1 MKVNYMISTA
11 AVLAALLTVSC
22 TKDLQENTPVSGK
35 DSAKVTLLIAAD
47 EVTKTTFGDNFEVKW
62 ENDDK
67 IGIFIASSSTNV
79 QASLTRDGAG
89 KAYFAAKVSNYN
101 AGDQLCA
108 YYPYAANP
116 KADASKVTLK
126 VPYIQTQAAPD
137 KFDGSNNPMIAVPIN
152 LPSLEKTAD
161 GTVVIPEQLKFRH
174 IGAVLEFDITGVPA
188 DEKLKSVQFVSS
200 DGTPAGDITYKITE
214 VSEKDMPEPTVSD
227 NHSGITVTLSSSEV
241 AGDAKVYMVLFPGTY
256 TGEIVITT
264 DRGGYNYSVQN
275 IHAERAVVKT
285 IKVDLSKKTAVKNEI
300 KSAEDYE
307 AFVKV
312 VNAGEDYSSW
322 KDASGEVKLRADI
335 STTNNFTRITKEW
348 NGVFNGN
355 GHTMT
360 QVNTTVPLF
369 TIVGKDGVVKNLNL
383 EGNLKKASYPSG
395 PSTAAVAQINR
406 GTIKNV
412 TNSIDINLTNVDVAY
427 MIGGMVIMNGGLME
441 GCTQVGNITVDY
453 NVTKPITVK
462 VNNKDVAKYRVVTY
476 IGGVACFAADAAE
489 YATDESKVNVGTF
502 RNCANYGNITINKT
516 GVANSYLGK
525 FAMGG
530 ICAIV
535 QNGTAEAHPLFEGC
549 RNEGKIVR
557 KDASNGLNACSAI
570 GGIVGRASSY
580 YKLSDDSAFDV
591 DNYNVYLKIS
601 DCHNTGDIECSAFL
615 TNGWALGSSTSG
627 ARMGAT
633 GGIIGY
639 VNGFA
644 EVPAIITDCTSTC
657 TISGGHSNQSVL
669 LGGIAG
675 MTSRT
680 TIENCAAVTNFV
692 DSSLGLDNQKVAVVG
707 GVIGYVRHDSAITGG
722 QYSAVIAM
730 PETTVAD
737 IGICAGGSYVGK
749 TPQIL
754 TVTNAKF
761 CGSIAHKGLETPVTV
776 TAENL
781 GDNLVS
787 FGKCNKEGGIT
798 YWTK

>member
-35 DSAKVTLLIAAD
+35 DSDKVTLLIAAD
-47 EVTKTTFGDNFEVKW
+47 EVTKTTFGVNGYEVKW
-62 ENDDK
+62 EKDDQ

-79 QASLTRDGAG
+79 PASLIRDDAG
-89 KAYFAAKVSNYN
+89 KAYFKADVSNYN
-101 AGDQLCA
+101 VGDQLCA
-108 YYPYAANP
+108 YYPYAKNAG
-116 KADASKVTLK
+116 KDVSKVTLK
-126 VPYIQTQAAPD
+126 VPYIQTQTAPNI
-137 KFDGSNNPMIAVPIN
+137 FNGSNNPMVAVPET
-152 LPSLEKTAD
+152 LPKA
-161 GTVVIPEQLKFRH
+161 GAAVEQPLKFRH
-174 IGAVLEFDITGVPA
+174 IGAVLEFDITGVPSN
-188 DEKLKSVQFVSS
+188 EKLKSVQFVSS
-200 DGTPAGDITYKITE
+200 DGTPAGDMTYNIAE

-241 AGDAKVYMVLFPGTY
+241 AGDAKVYMVLIPGTY
-256 TGEIVITT
+256 TGNICVQT
-264 DRGGYNYSVQN
+264 DNGRYSYPNLKIEAVR
-275 IHAERAVVKT
+275 AEVKT
-285 IKVDLSKKTAVKNEI
+285 ITVNLNNYKATKEI
-300 KSAEDYE
+300 RSEQDYE
-307 AFVKV
+307 AFVSA
-312 VNAGEDYSSW
+312 VNAGAYSAW
-322 KDASGEVKLRADI
+322 VDNGEVKLGADI
-335 STTNNFTRITKEW
+335 STDGNFTRIQKDW
-348 NGVFNGN
+348 NGTFNGQ
-355 GHTMT
+355 GYTIT
-360 QVNTTVPLF
+360 QNNTTVPLF
-369 TIVGKDGVVKNLNL
+369 TTIGKKGVVKNLNL
-383 EGNLKKASYPSG
+383 EGKLKQASYPSG

-406 GTIKNV
+406 GTIKDV
-412 TNSIDINLTNVDVAY
+412 TNGIDINLTGIDVSY

-441 GCTQVGNITVDY
+441 GCTQKGNITVDY

-462 VNNKDVAKYRVVTY
+462 VNNKDVTKYRVVTY

-489 YATDESKVNVGTF
+489 YATDDSKVNVGTF

-549 RNEGKIVR
+549 RNGGKIVR

-680 TIENCAAVTNFV
+680 TIKNCAAVTNFV

-707 GVIGYVRHDSAITGG
+707 GVIGYVRHNSAITGG
-722 QYSAVIAM
+722 QYSAEIAM
-730 PETTVAD
+730 PKTTVAD
-737 IGICAGGSYVGK
+737 IGICAGGSYAGK

-754 TVTNAKF
+754 TITNAKF
-761 CGSIAHKGLETPVTV
+761 CGSIAHKGLETPVVV

-781 GDNLVS
+781 RDNLVS
-787 FGKCNKEGGIT
+787 FGNCNKDGIT
-798 YWTK
+798 YWNK

>member
-35 DSAKVTLLIAAD
+35 DSDKVTLLIAAD
-47 EVTKTTFGDNFEVKW
+47 EVTKTTFGVNGYEVKW
-62 ENDDK
+62 EKDDQ

-79 QASLTRDGAG
+79 PASLIRDDAG
-89 KAYFAAKVSNYN
+89 KAYFKADVSNYN
-101 AGDQLCA
+101 VGDQLCA
-108 YYPYAANP
+108 YYPYAKNAG
-116 KADASKVTLK
+116 KDVSKVTLK
-126 VPYIQTQAAPD
+126 VPYIQTQTAPNI
-137 KFDGSNNPMIAVPIN
+137 FNGSNNPMVAVPET
-152 LPSLEKTAD
+152 LPKA
-161 GTVVIPEQLKFRH
+161 GAAVEQPLKFRH
-174 IGAVLEFDITGVPA
+174 IGAVLEFDITGVPSN
-188 DEKLKSVQFVSS
+188 EKLKSVQFVSS
-200 DGTPAGDITYKITE
+200 DGTPAGDMTYNIAE

-241 AGDAKVYMVLFPGTY
+241 AGDAKVYMVLIPGTY
-256 TGEIVITT
+256 TGNICVQT
-264 DRGGYNYSVQN
+264 DNGRYSYPNLKIEAVR
-275 IHAERAVVKT
+275 AEVKT
-285 IKVDLSKKTAVKNEI
+285 ITVNLNNYKATKEI
-300 KSAEDYE
+300 RSEQDYE
-307 AFVKV
+307 AFVSA
-312 VNAGEDYSSW
+312 VNAGAYSAW
-322 KDASGEVKLRADI
+322 VDNGEVKLGADI
-335 STTNNFTRITKEW
+335 STDGNFTRIQKDW
-348 NGVFNGN
+348 NGTFNGQ
-355 GHTMT
+355 GYTIT
-360 QVNTTVPLF
+360 QNNTTVPLF
-369 TIVGKDGVVKNLNL
+369 TTIGKKGVVKNLNL
-383 EGNLKKASYPSG
+383 EGKLKQASYPSG

-406 GTIKNV
+406 GTIKDV
-412 TNSIDINLTNVDVAY
+412 TNGIDINLTGIDVSY

-441 GCTQVGNITVDY
+441 GCTQKGNITVDY

-462 VNNKDVAKYRVVTY
+462 VNNKDVTKYRVVTY

-489 YATDESKVNVGTF
+489 YATDDSKVNVGTF

-549 RNEGKIVR
+549 RNGGKIVR
-557 KDASNGLNACSAI
+557 KDASNGFNACSAI

-707 GVIGYVRHDSAITGG
+707 GVIGYVRHNSAITGG
-722 QYSAVIAM
+722 QYSAEIAM

-737 IGICAGGSYVGK
+737 IGICAGGSYAGK

-754 TVTNAKF
+754 TITNAKF

-781 GDNLVS
+781 SDNLVS
-787 FGKCNKEGGIT
+787 FGKCNKENDIT
-798 YWTK
+798 YWNK

>member
-35 DSAKVTLLIAAD
+35 DSDKVTLLIAAD
-47 EVTKTTFGDNFEVKW
+47 EVTKTTFGVNGYEVKW
-62 ENDDK
+62 EKDDQ

-79 QASLTRDGAG
+79 PASLIRDDAG
-89 KAYFAAKVSNYN
+89 KAYFKADVSNYN
-101 AGDQLCA
+101 VGDQLCA
-108 YYPYAANP
+108 YYPYAKNAG
-116 KADASKVTLK
+116 KDVSKVTLK
-126 VPYIQTQAAPD
+126 VPYIQTQTAPNI
-137 KFDGSNNPMIAVPIN
+137 FNGSNNPMVAVPET
-152 LPSLEKTAD
+152 LPKA
-161 GTVVIPEQLKFRH
+161 GAAVEQPLKFRH
-174 IGAVLEFDITGVPA
+174 IGAVLEFDITGVPSN
-188 DEKLKSVQFVSS
+188 EKLKSVQFVSS
-200 DGTPAGDITYKITE
+200 DGTPAGDMTYNIAE
-214 VSEKDMPEPTVSD
+214 VSEKDMPEPIVSD

-241 AGDAKVYMVLFPGTY
+241 AGDAKVYMVLIPGTY
-256 TGEIVITT
+256 TGNICVQT
-264 DRGGYNYSVQN
+264 DNGRYSYPNLKIEAVR
-275 IHAERAVVKT
+275 AEVKT
-285 IKVDLSKKTAVKNEI
+285 ITVNLNNYKATKEI
-300 KSAEDYE
+300 RSEQDYE
-307 AFVKV
+307 AFVSA
-312 VNAGEDYSSW
+312 VNAGAYSAW
-322 KDASGEVKLRADI
+322 VDNGEVKLGADI
-335 STTNNFTRITKEW
+335 STDGNFTRIQKDW
-348 NGVFNGN
+348 NGTFNGQ
-355 GHTMT
+355 GYTIT
-360 QVNTTVPLF
+360 QNNTTVPLF
-369 TIVGKDGVVKNLNL
+369 TAIGKKGVVKNLNL
-383 EGNLKKASYPSG
+383 EGKLKQASYPSG
-395 PSTAAVAQINR
+395 QSTAAVAQINR
-406 GTIKNV
+406 GTIKDV
-412 TNSIDINLTNVDVAY
+412 TNGIDINLTGIDVSY

-441 GCTQVGNITVDY
+441 GCTQKGNITVDY

-462 VNNKDVAKYRVVTY
+462 VNNKDVTKYRVVTY

-489 YATDESKVNVGTF
+489 YATDDSKVNVGTF

-549 RNEGKIVR
+549 RNGGKIVR

-707 GVIGYVRHDSAITGG
+707 GVIGYVRHNSAITGG
-722 QYSAVIAM
+722 QYSAEIAM

-737 IGICAGGSYVGK
+737 IGICAGGSYAGK

-754 TVTNAKF
+754 TITNAKF
-761 CGSIAHKGLETPVTV
+761 CGSIAHKGLEIPVTV

-781 GDNLVS
+781 SDNLVS
-787 FGKCNKEGGIT
+787 FGNCNKENDIT
-798 YWTK
+798 YWNK

>member
-11 AVLAALLTVSC
+11 AVLAALLTFSC
-22 TKDLQENTPVSGK
+22 TKDLQENAPVSGK
-35 DSAKVTLLIAAD
+35 DSDKVTLLIAAD
-47 EVTKTTFGDNFEVKW
+47 EVTKTTFGDDYEVKW
-62 ENDDK
+62 EDASDK
-67 IGIFIASSSTNV
+67 IGLFIASSSTNV
-79 QASLTRDGAG
+79 PASLTRNEAG
-89 KAYFAAKVSNYN
+89 KAYFEATVSEY
-101 AGDQLCA
+101 ASGDKLCA
-108 YYPYAANP
+108 YYPYAD
-116 KADASKVTLK
+116 KAGTDASKVTLK
-126 VPYIQTQAAPD
+126 IPYIQTQAEAN
-137 KFDGSNNPMIAVPIN
+137 KFNGANNPMIAVPVA
-152 LPSLEKTAD
+152 LPSAENVTD
-161 GTVVIPEQLKFRH
+161 GTVVIQEQLKFRH
-174 IGAVLEFDITGVPA
+174 VGAILEFDITGVPSG
-188 DEKLKSVQFVSS
+188 EKLKSVQFVSS
-200 DGTPAGDITYKITE
+200 NGTPAGDMTYNIAE

-241 AGDAKVYMVLFPGTY
+241 AGDAKVYMVLIPGTY
-256 TGEIVITT
+256 TGNICVQT
-264 DRGGYNYSVQN
+264 DNGRYSYPNLKIEAVR
-275 IHAERAVVKT
+275 AEVKT
-285 IKVDLSKKTAVKNEI
+285 ITVNLNNYKTTKEI
-300 KSAEDYE
+300 RSEQDYE
-307 AFVKV
+307 AFVSA
-312 VNAGEDYSSW
+312 VNAGAYSAW
-322 KDASGEVKLRADI
+322 VDNGEVKLGADI
-335 STTNNFTRITKEW
+335 STDGNFTRIQKDWDGT
-348 NGVFNGN
+348 FNGQ
-355 GHTMT
+355 GHTIT
-360 QVNTTVPLF
+360 QNNTTVPLF
-369 TIVGKDGVVKNLNL
+369 TAIGKEGVVKNLNL
-383 EGNLKKASYPSG
+383 EGKLKQASYPSG

-406 GTIKNV
+406 GTIKDV
-412 TNSIDINLTNVDVAY
+412 TNGIDINLTGIDVSY

-462 VNNKDVAKYRVVTY
+462 VNNKDVTKYRVVTY

-798 YWTK
+798 YWAK

>member
-35 DSAKVTLLIAAD
+35 DSDKVTLLIAAD
-47 EVTKTTFGDNFEVKW
+47 EVTKTTFGVNGYEVKW
-62 ENDDK
+62 EKDDQ

-79 QASLTRDGAG
+79 PASLIRDEAG
-89 KAYFAAKVSNYN
+89 KAYFKAEVSNYN
-101 AGDQLCA
+101 AEDQLCA
-108 YYPYAANP
+108 YYPYAKNAG
-116 KADASKVTLK
+116 KDVSKVTLK
-126 VPYIQTQAAPD
+126 VPYIQTQTDPNI
-137 KFDGSNNPMIAVPIN
+137 FNGSNNPMVAVPET
-152 LPSLEKTAD
+152 LPKA
-161 GTVVIPEQLKFRH
+161 GAAVEQPLKFRH
-174 IGAVLEFDITGVPA
+174 IGAVLEFDITGVPSN
-188 DEKLKSVQFVSS
+188 EKLKSVQFVSS
-200 DGTPAGDITYKITE
+200 DGTPAGDMTYNIAE

-241 AGDAKVYMVLFPGTY
+241 AGDAKVYMVLIPGTY
-256 TGEIVITT
+256 TGNICVQT
-264 DRGGYNYSVQN
+264 DNGRYSYPNLKIKAVR
-275 IHAERAVVKT
+275 AEVKT
-285 IKVDLSKKTAVKNEI
+285 ITVNLKNCKTTKEI
-300 KSAEDYE
+300 RSEQDYE
-307 AFVKV
+307 AFVSA
-312 VNAGEDYSSW
+312 VNAGAYSDW
-322 KDASGEVKLRADI
+322 IDNGEVKLGANI
-335 STTNNFTRITKEW
+335 STDGNFTRIQKDWDGT
-348 NGVFNGN
+348 FNGQ
-355 GHTMT
+355 GYTIT
-360 QVNTTVPLF
+360 QNNTTVPLF
-369 TIVGKDGVVKNLNL
+369 TTIGKKGVVKNLNL
-383 EGNLKKASYPSG
+383 EGKLKQASYPSG

-406 GTIKNV
+406 GTIKDV
-412 TNSIDINLTNVDVAY
+412 TNGIDINLTGIDVSY

-441 GCTQVGNITVDY
+441 GCTQKGNITVDY

-462 VNNKDVAKYRVVTY
+462 VNNKDVTKYRVVTY

-489 YATDESKVNVGTF
+489 YATDDSKVNVGTF

-549 RNEGKIVR
+549 RNGGKIVR

-680 TIENCAAVTNFV
+680 TIKNCAAVTNFV

-707 GVIGYVRHDSAITGG
+707 GVIGYVRHNSAITGG
-722 QYSAVIAM
+722 QYSAEIAM
-730 PETTVAD
+730 PKTTVAD
-737 IGICAGGSYVGK
+737 IGICAGGSYAGK

-754 TVTNAKF
+754 TITNAKF
-761 CGSIAHKGLETPVTV
+761 CGSIAHKGLETPVVV

-781 GDNLVS
+781 RDNLVS
-787 FGKCNKEGGIT
+787 FGNCNKDGIT
-798 YWTK
+798 YWNK

>member
-35 DSAKVTLLIAAD
+35 DSDKVTLLIAAD
-47 EVTKTTFGDNFEVKW
+47 EVTKTTFGDKGDKYEVKW
-62 ENDDK
+62 EDTDT
-67 IGIFIASSSTNV
+67 IGIFIASSSANV
-79 QASLTRDGAG
+79 KASLKRIEG

-108 YYPYAANP
+108 YYPYAENAG
-116 KADASKVTLK
+116 KDVSKVTLK
-126 VPYIQTQAAPD
+126 VPYIQTQTAPNI
-137 KFDGSNNPMIAVPIN
+137 FNGSNNPMVAVPET
-152 LPSLEKTAD
+152 LPKA
-161 GTVVIPEQLKFRH
+161 GAAVEQPLKFRH
-174 IGAVLEFDITGVPA
+174 IGAVLEFDITGVPSN
-188 DEKLKSVQFVSS
+188 EKLKSVQFVSS
-200 DGTPAGDITYKITE
+200 DGTPAGDMTYNIAE

-241 AGDAKVYMVLFPGTY
+241 AGDAKVYMVLIPGTY
-256 TGEIVITT
+256 TGNICVQT
-264 DRGGYNYSVQN
+264 DNGRYSYPNLKIKAVR
-275 IHAERAVVKT
+275 AEVKT
-285 IKVDLSKKTAVKNEI
+285 ITVNLKNCKTTKEI
-300 KSAEDYE
+300 RSEQDYE
-307 AFVKV
+307 AFVSA
-312 VNAGEDYSSW
+312 VNAGAYSDW
-322 KDASGEVKLRADI
+322 IDNGEVKLGANI
-335 STTNNFTRITKEW
+335 STDGNFTRIQKDWDGT
-348 NGVFNGN
+348 FNGQ
-355 GHTMT
+355 GYTIT
-360 QVNTTVPLF
+360 QNNTTVPLF
-369 TIVGKDGVVKNLNL
+369 TTIGKKGVVKNLNL
-383 EGNLKKASYPSG
+383 EGKLKQASYPSG

-406 GTIKNV
+406 GTIKDV
-412 TNSIDINLTNVDVAY
+412 TNGIDINLTGIDVSY

-441 GCTQVGNITVDY
+441 GCTQKGNITVDY

-462 VNNKDVAKYRVVTY
+462 VNNKDVTKYRVVTY

-489 YATDESKVNVGTF
+489 YATDDSKVNVGTF

-549 RNEGKIVR
+549 RNGGKIVR

-680 TIENCAAVTNFV
+680 TIKNCAAVTNFV

-707 GVIGYVRHDSAITGG
+707 GVIGYVRHNSAITGG
-722 QYSAVIAM
+722 QYSAEIAM
-730 PETTVAD
+730 PKTTVAD
-737 IGICAGGSYVGK
+737 IGICAGGSYAGK

-754 TVTNAKF
+754 TITNAKF
-761 CGSIAHKGLETPVTV
+761 CGSIAHKGLETPVVV

-781 GDNLVS
+781 RDNLVS
-787 FGKCNKEGGIT
+787 FGNCNKDGIT
-798 YWTK
+798 YWNK

>member
-22 TKDLQENTPVSGK
+22 AKDLQENTPVSGK
-35 DSAKVTLLIAAD
+35 DSDKVTLLIAAD
-47 EVTKTTFGDNFEVKW
+47 EVTKTTFGVNGYEVKW
-62 ENDDK
+62 EKDDQ

-79 QASLTRDGAG
+79 PASLIRDDAG
-89 KAYFAAKVSNYN
+89 KAYFKADVSNYN

-108 YYPYAANP
+108 YYPYAAAND

-126 VPYIQTQAAPD
+126 VPYIQTQTAPD
-137 KFDGSNNPMIAVPIN
+137 KFDGSNNPMVAVPET
-152 LPSLEKTAD
+152 LPGA
-161 GTVVIPEQLKFRH
+161 GAAVEQPLKFRH
-174 IGAVLEFDITGVPA
+174 IGAVLEFDITGVPSN
-188 DEKLKSVQFVSS
+188 EKLKSVQFVSS
-200 DGTPAGDITYKITE
+200 DGTPAGDMTYNIAE

-241 AGDAKVYMVLFPGTY
+241 AGDAKVYMVLIPGTY
-256 TGEIVITT
+256 TGNICVQT
-264 DRGGYNYSVQN
+264 DNGRYSYPNLKIEAVR
-275 IHAERAVVKT
+275 AEVKT
-285 IKVDLSKKTAVKNEI
+285 ITVNLKNYKTTKEI
-300 KSAEDYE
+300 RSEQDYE
-307 AFVKV
+307 AFVSA
-312 VNAGEDYSSW
+312 VNAGAYSAW
-322 KDASGEVKLRADI
+322 VDNGEVKLGADI
-335 STTNNFTRITKEW
+335 STDGNFTRIQKDW
-348 NGVFNGN
+348 NGTFNGQ
-355 GHTMT
+355 GHTIT
-360 QVNTTVPLF
+360 QNNTTVPLF
-369 TIVGKDGVVKNLNL
+369 TVIGKEGVVKDLYL
-383 EGNLKKASYPSG
+383 EGKLKQASYPSG

-412 TNSIDINLTNVDVAY
+412 KNGIDINLTGIDVSY

-441 GCTQVGNITVDY
+441 DCTQKGNITVDY

-462 VNNKDVAKYRVVTY
+462 VNNKDVTKYRVVTY
-476 IGGVACFAADAAE
+476 IGGVACFAADVAE
-489 YATDESKVNVGTF
+489 YATDDSKVNVGTF
-502 RNCANYGNITINKT
+502 RNCANYGNITINKK

-549 RNEGKIVR
+549 RNGGKIVR

-707 GVIGYVRHDSAITGG
+707 GVIGYVRHNSAITGG
-722 QYSAVIAM
+722 QYSAEIAM

-737 IGICAGGSYVGK
+737 IGICAGGSYAGK

-754 TVTNAKF
+754 TITNAKF
-761 CGSIAHKGLETPVTV
+761 CGSIAHKGLETPVVV

-781 GDNLVS
+781 RDNLVS
-787 FGKCNKEGGIT
+787 FGNCNKDGIT
-798 YWTK
+798 YWNK